1 MVCCKRIIIH
11 LNGWNL
17 YHHEYNELNS
27 LEELSDSLG
36 KVILDRFEGKRT
48 LHHIRKEE
56 DDTYTCILLEMCDKR
71 KYSEYKMEIQN
82 I

>member
-1 MVCCKRIIIH
+1 MTYCKRIIIH
-11 LNGWNL
+11 LNGWNF

-36 KVILDRFEGKRT
+36 KAILDRFEGKRV
-48 LHHIRKEE
+48 LHDIRKE
-56 DDTYTCILLEMCDKR
+56 DDMHTCVLLEMYDKR